1 MIFYIGF
8 KSVSKQKNLNNV
20 YIWNHMYQSIARNL
34 HIKVVIVYIYG
45 EHASKRRKCVK
56 KWMIDFR
63 DRINRINIL
72 KVMVAKACTIL
83 LHEASN

>member
-1 MIFYIGF
+1 MGNDILHRILVSF
-8 KSVSKQKNLNNV
+8 KTKNLNNV
-20 YIWNHMYQSIARNL
+20 YIWNHMCQSIARNL

-63 DRINRINIL
+63 TELIELIFL
-72 KVMVAKACTIL
+72 KL
-83 LHEASN
+83 W